1 MNALELCI
9 EHYRN
14 GKEIWKSTE
23 SVVTSCHI
31 EALREAFDTNYNFV
45 NWPESVGHHKNHV
58 DCEYLAFLG

>member
-23 SVVTSCHI
+23 SVVTGCHI

-45 NWPESVGHHKNHV
+45 NYHFNFKIIENVK
-58 DCEYLAFLG
+58 D